1 MKFALRPAWGAVP
14 LAIGLA
20 AAAAAADSRVP
31 GEPHGGFPPRRTI
44 SVVGEGQATGTPDV
58 ARTSLGVEIRS
69 PRAGTAVADASSRM
83 TAVVAALKKAGI
95 GARDIRTSDF
105 SVNFER
111 PAEQPPQPGQYVV
124 RNVVEVTIRDR
135 DRVGDVLDGA
145 LAAGANDVFGISFSI
160 DDPRPLRAK
169 ARDAAVADARARAEG
184 LARASGV
191 ALGPLLS
198 LSEEGGSSP
207 RPVAMRAMS
216 LAAGPPIESGEL
228 TISAQVEAVYEIA
241 PTKTER

>member
-1 MKFALRPAWGAVP
+1 
-14 LAIGLA
+14 
-20 AAAAAADSRVP
+20 
-31 GEPHGGFPPRRTI
+31 
-44 SVVGEGQATGTPDV
+44 
-58 ARTSLGVEIRS
+58 
-69 PRAGTAVADASSRM
+69 M
-83 TAVVAALKKAGI
+83 TAVVAALRKAGI
-95 GARDIRTSDF
+95 GARDIRTADF

-111 PAEQPPQPGQYVV
+111 PPEQPPQPGQYVV
-124 RNVVEVTIRDR
+124 RNVVEVVIRDR

-198 LSEEGGSSP
+198 LSEEGGGSSP

-228 TISAQVEAVYEIA
+228 TMTAQVQAVYEIA
-241 PTKTER
+241 PSSPPR

>member
-1 MKFALRPAWGAVP
+1 
-14 LAIGLA
+14 
-20 AAAAAADSRVP
+20 
-31 GEPHGGFPPRRTI
+31 
-44 SVVGEGQATGTPDV
+44 
-58 ARTSLGVEIRS
+58 
-69 PRAGTAVADASSRM
+69 M
-83 TAVVAALKKAGI
+83 TAVVAALKRAGV
-95 GARDIRTSDF
+95 AAKDIRTTDF

-111 PAEQPPQPGQYVV
+111 PAEQPPQPGQYRV

-145 LAAGANDVFGISFSI
+145 LSAGASDVFGISFSI

-169 ARDAAVADARARAEG
+169 AREAAVADARARAQE

-191 ALGPLLS
+191 ELGALLS
-198 LSEEGGSSP
+198 LSEEGSSPP

-228 TISAQVEAVYEIA
+228 TVSAQVQAVYEIGA
-241 PTKTER
+241 SSPSR